1 MKDKLKNE
9 LPIGTGSAC
18 PLSFSI
24 IPPGQHEKNDLK
36 IKIVGGVLHT
46 RKTLAMGYTGLGPHS
61 APPCTALSS

>member
-1 MKDKLKNE
+1 MKNKMKNE

-24 IPPGQHEKNDLK
+24 IPAGHHEKNDFK
-36 IKIVGGVLHT
+36 IKIAGVLHT
-46 RKTLAMGYTGLGPHS
+46 RKTLVMGFTGLGPHS